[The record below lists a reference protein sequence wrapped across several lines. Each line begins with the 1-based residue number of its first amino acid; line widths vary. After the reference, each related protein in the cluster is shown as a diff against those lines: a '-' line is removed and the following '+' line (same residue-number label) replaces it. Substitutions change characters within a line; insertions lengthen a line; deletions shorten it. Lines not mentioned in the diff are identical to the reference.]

1 MTLLAVYFQLA
12 SSNSS
17 YIVEPYNFQLN
28 AVNKTIHL
36 TNFPSLLLFI
46 SLNTWASTWYI
57 FPLTKSY
64 FKLDHVYCQQ
74 NFWIFVHNSVQSLI
88 KTREP
93 PPPPPPSPVEAF
105 VGVGGTLVHFALRAS
120 DYLHLLT
127 CVVFISSDLW
137 SVMKFLIIWFLMVWF
152 DQNLWLTDHKVAIK
166 KKQSK
171 HC

>member
-12 SSNSS
+12 SSNYS
-17 YIVEPYNFQLN
+17 YIVELYNFQLN
-28 AVNKTIHL
+28 AVNKTVHW
-36 TNFPSLLLFI
+36 TNFPTLLLFI
-46 SLNTWASTWYI
+46 RLNAWANTWCI
-57 FPLTKSY
+57 FPLTESH
-64 FKLDHVYCQQ
+64 FKLDHIYFQQ
-74 NFWIFVHNSVQSLI
+74 NFWICVYTTVIIDQDQGA
-88 KTREP
+88 P
-93 PPPPPPSPVEAF
+93 PKEAF
-105 VGVGGTLVHFALRAS
+105 VAMGGSLVHCALSAS
-120 DYLHLLT
+120 VCLHLLT